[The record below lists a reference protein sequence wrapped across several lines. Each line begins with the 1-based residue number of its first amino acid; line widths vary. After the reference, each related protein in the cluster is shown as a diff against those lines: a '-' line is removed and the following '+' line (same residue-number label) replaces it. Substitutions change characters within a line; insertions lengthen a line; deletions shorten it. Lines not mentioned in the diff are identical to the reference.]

1 MAETKIATEVDLARI
16 NEIVA
21 EYNQQKWALIP
32 LLQKIQDEIGYI
44 PPQSIPIVAKALGL
58 FPSQVQGVISFY
70 TQLYTEPRGKKV
82 VRVCRGTACH
92 VRGGKT
98 ILKLVKQHLGIE
110 EGQTTP
116 DLEYTLE
123 TVACIGV
130 CALAPNIVVGD
141 RVYGRMNP
149 KKVEQLFKTPSRH
162 SEQSEES
169 QTWVGCPTSGNLPT
183 QGKLGEESRGG

>member
-1 MAETKIATEVDLARI
+1 MGKKETVKEVDLTRI
-16 NEIVA
+16 NAIVS
-21 EYNQQKWALIP
+21 EYSEQKWALIP
-32 LLQKIQDEIGYI
+32 LLQKIQNEFGYI
-44 PPQSIPIVAKALGL
+44 PPQSIPIIARNLQL

-70 TQLYTEPRGKKV
+70 TQLYTQPRGRKV

-110 EGQTTP
+110 EGETTP

-141 RVYGRMNP
+141 HVHGHMNP
-149 KKVEQLFKTPSRH
+149 KKVEQLFKNRR
-162 SEQSEES
+162 
-169 QTWVGCPTSGNLPT
+169 
-183 QGKLGEESRGG
+183 SRG

>member
-1 MAETKIATEVDLARI
+1 MDKAKTTAEADLARI

-21 EYNQQKWALIP
+21 EYSQQKWALIP
-32 LLQKIQDEIGYI
+32 LVQKIQSEFGYI
-44 PPQSIPIVAKALGL
+44 PPQSVLIIARALVL

-70 TQLYTEPRGKKV
+70 AQLYTKPRGKKI

-98 ILKLVKQHLGIE
+98 ILKLVKQHLDIE

-116 DLEYTLE
+116 DWEYTLE

-149 KKVEQLFKTPSRH
+149 KKTGQLFKR
-162 SEQSEES
+162 
-169 QTWVGCPTSGNLPT
+169 SG
-183 QGKLGEESRGG
+183 G